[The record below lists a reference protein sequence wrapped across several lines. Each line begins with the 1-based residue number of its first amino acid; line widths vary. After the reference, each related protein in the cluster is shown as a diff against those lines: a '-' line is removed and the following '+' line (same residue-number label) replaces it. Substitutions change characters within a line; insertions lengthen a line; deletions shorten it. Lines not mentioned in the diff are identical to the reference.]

1 MIQGPAVDGLV
12 NLRELEAR
20 AEAILDPVAFAY
32 YVSGAGD
39 EDTLRD
45 NEAAFGRRR
54 LRPRVLVDVDVVDT
68 STTILGVPVALPVG
82 VAPTAQHGLA
92 TPEGEAATHRGAA
105 AAGTL
110 FCLST
115 LASRPL
121 EDVAAA
127 SDGPRWFQLYT
138 HADRGITEDLVA
150 RAVGAGYTAI
160 VVTADLPVIGRRDRE
175 RRAATRGPTACTAT
189 SPLRRRSP
197 APIRRSSRSAMTWTD
212 LADLAGRVGL
222 PVIVKGVLT
231 AEDAELAVEHG
242 AAAVWVSNHGGRQLD
257 RVPASIDV
265 LAEVVAAVDGR
276 AEVYLDGGVR
286 RGTDVLTAL
295 ALGARAVFV
304 GRPVIYGLALGGA
317 EGVTARARR
326 AAPRDRDRHG
336 AARHADARRRR
347 PRPPCAEARAPAG
360 TGGGAAGPGRLSP
373 AGRSSG
379 RRPRSVVAALVERRL
394 RVGEEAL
401 GPDLVGVLGV
411 APGRRSSSRAGRVAP
426 GSLRCRA
433 LPVMEPCYPAL
444 PPPTRRPA
452 WRTEAWV
459 PGSRSGGGP
468 PRPPRGWLSA
478 AATGDP
484 VGRAARARPGA
495 PRPPSR
501 HRTGRRRRPGPGR
514 TGSGG

>member
-32 YVSGAGD
+32 YSSGAGD

-54 LRPRVLVDVDVVDT
+54 LRPRVLVDVDAVDT
-68 STTILGVPVALPVG
+68 STTILGVPVGLPVA

-92 TPEGEAATHRGAA
+92 VPEGEAASHRGAT

-121 EDVAAA
+121 EEVAAA
-127 SDGPRWFQLYT
+127 AEGPRWFQLYT

-150 RAVGAGYTAI
+150 RAVASGFTAI
-160 VVTADLPVIGRRDRE
+160 VVTADMPVIGRRDRE
-175 RRAATRGPTACTAT
+175 RRGGYTWPDGMYGNFGKYADERGAHPQF
-189 SPLRRRSP
+189 L
-197 APIRRSSRSAMTWTD
+197 RSAMTWTD

-231 AEDAELAVEHG
+231 GEDAELAVDHG

-304 GRPVIYGLALGGA
+304 GRPVLYGLALGGA
-317 EGVTARARR
+317 DGVTAVLQVLREEIEIGMALLGT
-326 AAPRDRDRHG
+326 PTL
-336 AARHADARRRR
+336 
-347 PRPPCAEARAPAG
+347 AE
-360 TGGGAAGPGRLSP
+360 
-373 AGRSSG
+373 
-379 RRPRSVVAALVERRL
+379 
-394 RVGEEAL
+394 L
-401 GPDLVGVLGV
+401 GP
-411 APGRRSSSRAGRVAP
+411 AH
-426 GSLRCRA
+426 LR
-433 LPVMEPCYPAL
+433 
-444 PPPTRRPA
+444 
-452 WRTEAWV
+452 
-459 PGSRSGGGP
+459 
-468 PRPPRGWLSA
+468 
-478 AATGDP
+478 
-484 VGRAARARPGA
+484 
-495 PRPPSR
+495 
-501 HRTGRRRRPGPGR
+501 
-514 TGSGG
+514 